1 MRLILPRSL
10 YQRRHYHPHGVKIR
24 LKISCAE
31 SGRQFLSLNTDLY
44 VVLTTSNT
52 SVSAK
57 VHIRNRINETTTN
70 NQWSELGLESIR
82 GGAAVSTVAV
92 IEHTLLN
99 LLSYCIN
106 EERNLVVEVLAE
118 TLGRYERSVAVT

>member
-1 MRLILPRSL
+1 
-10 YQRRHYHPHGVKIR
+10 
-24 LKISCAE
+24 
-31 SGRQFLSLNTDLY
+31 
-44 VVLTTSNT
+44 
-52 SVSAK
+52 